1 MKKKFRK
8 LSSLAVAFALVFALA
23 VPALAADI
31 SAEDAKA
38 IALKDAGYSQS
49 EVLYL
54 RASAEYDDGV
64 KYFDVSF
71 AVKNEDGSYLEY
83 DYDVAVSD
91 GRILEKDADRE
102 VVGLPQPSVSEAPA
116 PEVKASAPAQSSDIG
131 KEEAKA
137 AALKYFSLSSDEVKF
152 LKVRAEYDDGV
163 KVYDVE
169 FCKGYEVKYSC
180 DVVASNGSVVDADKD
195 VARNI
200 FDKLELFFEVFF
212 SQLFSR

>member
-23 VPALAADI
+23 LPAFAADI

-54 RASAEYDDGV
+54 RAEADYDDGV

-71 AVKNEDGSYLEY
+71 AVKNADGSYQEY
-83 DYDVAVSD
+83 DYDVAASD

-102 VVGLPQPSVSEAPA
+102 FVRLPQASVSEAPA
-116 PEVKASAPAQSSDIG
+116 PEVKASAPAQSADIG
-131 KEEAKA
+131 QEAAKS
-137 AALKYFSLSSDEVKF
+137 AALNYFSLSSEEVKF

-169 FCKGYEVKYSC
+169 FCKPYDVKYSC
-180 DVVASNGSVVDADKD
+180 DVVASDGSVVDADKD
-195 VARNI
+195 VARDI
-200 FDKLELFFEVFF
+200 FDKFELFFEVFF
-212 SQLFSR
+212 SQLLNR

>member
-23 VPALAADI
+23 LPAFAADI

-38 IALKDAGYSQS
+38 IALKNAGYSQS

-54 RASAEYDDGV
+54 RASADYDDGV

-71 AVKNEDGSYLEY
+71 AVKNADGSYLEY
-83 DYDVAVSD
+83 DYDVAASD

-102 VVGLPQPSVSEAPA
+102 LVRLPQAPVSEAPA
-116 PEVKASAPAQSSDIG
+116 PESAPAQSADIG
-131 KEEAKA
+131 KEAAKN
-137 AALKYFSLSSDEVKF
+137 AALNYFSLSSDEVKF
-152 LKVRAEYDDGV
+152 LRVRAEYDDGV

-180 DVVASNGSVVDADKD
+180 DVVASDGSVVDADKD
-195 VARNI
+195 VARDI

>member
-8 LSSLAVAFALVFALA
+8 LSSLAVVFALVFALA

-38 IALKDAGYSQS
+38 IALKNAGYSQS

-54 RASAEYDDGV
+54 RAEADYDDGV

-71 AVKNEDGSYLEY
+71 AVKNADGSYLEY
-83 DYDVAVSD
+83 DYNVAASD
-91 GRILEKDADRE
+91 GRILEKDVDRE
-102 VVGLPQPSVSEAPA
+102 LVRLPQAPA
-116 PEVKASAPAQSSDIG
+116 PEVKASAPAQNGDIG

-169 FCKGYEVKYSC
+169 FCKGYEAKYSC
-180 DVVASNGSVVDADKD
+180 DVVASDGSVVDADKD

-200 FDKLELFFEVFF
+200 FDKLELFFEVLFA
-212 SQLFSR
+212 QLFSR

>member
-8 LSSLAVAFALVFALA
+8 LSSLAVVFALVFALA

-31 SAEDAKA
+31 SAENAKS
-38 IALKDAGYSQS
+38 IALKNAGYSQS

-54 RASAEYDDGV
+54 RAEADYDDGV

-71 AVKNEDGSYLEY
+71 AVKNADGSYLEY
-83 DYDVAVSD
+83 DYNVAASD
-91 GRILEKDADRE
+91 GRILEKDVDRE
-102 VVGLPQPSVSEAPA
+102 LVRLPQAPA
-116 PEVKASAPAQSSDIG
+116 PEVKASAPAQSGDIG

-163 KVYDVE
+163 KIYDVE

-180 DVVASNGSVVDADKD
+180 DVVASDGSVVDADKD

-200 FDKLELFFEVFF
+200 FDKLELFFEVLFA
-212 SQLFSR
+212 QLFSR